1 MKGQRLGAITAVATG
16 LVALA
21 GLGAA
26 GSLGSRK
33 QTFSIAYVPPVI
45 ANPIIKAG
53 NDAMAIQAKSYG
65 MKFATVG
72 GEYNPQAQIVAV
84 NAVIQRGFDA
94 LLIWPLDPNGI
105 KPSLARAAKAKIPVL
120 VQDSPKDTPPATTNF
135 QLDDFEANYKIAQ
148 YAAQQVKKDGKP
160 CAVGIVQGI
169 PVVEILNNRN
179 KGLEAGARAAGC
191 EILDKQVNQKD
202 NTDGAKPIVDGWKVK
217 YGSKMTV
224 VLAYNDPSALAA
236 VADLGGDF
244 QPLITGVNGDSLAIA
259 ALKRGD
265 MLATMAQPAIEY
277 GASMVYVANQVLQG
291 RKAPRTIWNFHQLVT
306 KDNVNSYR
314 TLEQRLKQGPWKV
327 KIVKQ
332 KKRWVGIVTPTKK

>member
-1 MKGQRLGAITAVATG
+1 MKRHRPVAAAALALA
-16 LVALA
+16 LVAAGVAATSGLA
-21 GLGAA
+21 THQ
-26 GSLGSRK
+26 S
-33 QTFSIAYVPPVI
+33 FSIAYVPPVI

-53 NDAMAIQAKSYG
+53 NDAMATQAKSLG
-65 MKFATVG
+65 LKFSTVG

-84 NAVIQRGFDA
+84 NAVVQRRFDA

-105 KPSLARAAKAKIPVL
+105 KPSLARATSAGIPVF

-135 QLDDFEANYKIAQ
+135 ALDDFGASFRIAQ
-148 YAAQQVKKDGKP
+148 YAAAQVKRQGKA
-160 CAVGIVQGI
+160 CKAGIVQGI

-179 KGLEAGARAAGC
+179 RGLEAGARAAGC

-217 YGSKMTV
+217 YGGDMTV

-236 VADLGGDF
+236 VAALGGDF
-244 QPLITGVNGDSLAIA
+244 RPLITGINGDSLAIA

-277 GASMVYVANQVLQG
+277 GASMVHVANEVLHG
-291 RKAPRTIWNFHQLVT
+291 KKVPRTIWNFHQLIT
-306 KDNVNSYR
+306 RLNVGNYV
-314 TLEQRLKQGPWKV
+314 TLEQRVKQGPWKV
-327 KIVKQ
+327 RVVRQ
-332 KKRWVGIVTPTKK
+332 KGRWVGVVAPTKK